1 MRMPKVSLRIH
12 VSDHSRVDVDQSH
25 SLLYPS
31 FHTSTRLQVKF
42 CHRNYSAIHLI
53 PRNYIV
59 RERGRWCGGNNGT
72 HGERSSGAAHVLEIR
87 GRTASTNEKTLALF
101 GPMPHTTIALYY
113 HCIITGHLSLS
124 STDLEDTP
132 TMSLAFFKS
141 LIFPRSLRT
150 HYTPLSQ
157 HNTHSNLERGGTSQ
171 DFDSS
176 YTHTNEKSASRS
188 HISTTKV
195 NPRTI
200 ADATIGLS
208 DGLTVPFALTAGLST
223 LGDTNVVIYGGLAE
237 LMAGS
242 ISMGLGGYLGAR
254 SEAAGYRA
262 ALSETKDIVA
272 NHPERAAEIVKDTF
286 AGYDFST
293 EAMSDITNMLLT
305 CPDRMVDFLMRFHH
319 QLTRDD
325 HTAERALKSG
335 LTISAGYFFGG
346 LIPLLPYL
354 LFASMQTAFAGSVIV
369 MVLALFAFG
378 WVKTALLAE
387 RDRSICLRN
396 GVQMVVMGS
405 LAAGAAM
412 GCVKAVEG

>member
-1 MRMPKVSLRIH
+1 MLPIH
-12 VSDHSRVDVDQSH
+12 ARTVNINEQALAPLHPNPYVTI
-25 SLLYPS
+25 SLLSLQLHFPDPFRCCVQIYP
-31 FHTSTRLQVKF
+31 
-42 CHRNYSAIHLI
+42 A
-53 PRNYIV
+53 
-59 RERGRWCGGNNGT
+59 
-72 HGERSSGAAHVLEIR
+72 
-87 GRTASTNEKTLALF
+87 TA
-101 GPMPHTTIALYY
+101 
-113 HCIITGHLSLS
+113 
-124 STDLEDTP
+124 

-141 LIFPRSLRT
+141 LLFPRSFRT
-150 HYTPLSQ
+150 HYSPISQ
-157 HNTHSNLERGGTSQ
+157 HNSHSNLERGTSQ
-171 DFDSS
+171 EFDSS
-176 YTHTNEKSASRS
+176 YGHTNEKATIGPHTSA
-188 HISTTKV
+188 TKV

-262 ALSETKDIVA
+262 ALSETRDVVA
-272 NHPERAAEIVKDTF
+272 NHPERAVEIVHDTF
-286 AGYDFST
+286 ATYNFTTDSMNDMAT
-293 EAMSDITNMLLT
+293 KLLAR
-305 CPDRMVDFLMRFHH
+305 PESMVDFLMRFHH
-319 QLTRDD
+319 QLTQDD
-325 HTAERALKSG
+325 YTASRALKSG

-369 MVLALFAFG
+369 MVLALFVFG

-387 RDRSICLRN
+387 KDRGVCLTN
-396 GVQMVVMGS
+396 GVQMVLMGS

-412 GCVKAVEG
+412 GCVKAVGG

>member
-1 MRMPKVSLRIH
+1 
-12 VSDHSRVDVDQSH
+12 
-25 SLLYPS
+25 
-31 FHTSTRLQVKF
+31 
-42 CHRNYSAIHLI
+42 
-53 PRNYIV
+53 
-59 RERGRWCGGNNGT
+59 
-72 HGERSSGAAHVLEIR
+72 
-87 GRTASTNEKTLALF
+87 
-101 GPMPHTTIALYY
+101 
-113 HCIITGHLSLS
+113 
-124 STDLEDTP
+124 
-132 TMSLAFFKS
+132 MSIAFFKS
-141 LIFPRSLRT
+141 LLFPRSFRT

-157 HNTHSNLERGGTSQ
+157 HNSHSNLERGGTSQ

-176 YTHTNEKSASRS
+176 YNHTNEKTPSRS
-188 HISTTKV
+188 QTSTSTKV

-262 ALSETKDIVA
+262 ALSETRDIVA
-272 NHPERAAEIVKDTF
+272 NHPERAVEIVNHIF
-286 AGYDFST
+286 AVYGFS
-293 EAMSDITNMLLT
+293 AQAISDIANKLLA
-305 CPDRMVDFLMRFHH
+305 CPDSMVDFLMRFHH
-319 QLTRDD
+319 QLTQDD
-325 HTAERALKSG
+325 YTASRALKSG

-354 LFASMQTAFAGSVIV
+354 LFASMQTAFVCSVIV

-378 WVKTALLAE
+378 WIKTALLAE
-387 RDRSICLRN
+387 KDQSVCLRN

-412 GCVKAVEG
+412 GCVKAVGG

>member
-1 MRMPKVSLRIH
+1 MYLI
-12 VSDHSRVDVDQSH
+12 
-25 SLLYPS
+25 
-31 FHTSTRLQVKF
+31 LQK
-42 CHRNYSAIHLI
+42 
-53 PRNYIV
+53 YIS

-72 HGERSSGAAHVLEIR
+72 HGERSSGAAHVLPIHV
-87 GRTASTNEKTLALF
+87 RTGNTNEKALALF
-101 GPMPHTTIALYY
+101 DSILLTTSTPSYHSIHTQN
-113 HCIITGHLSLS
+113 CSLS
-124 STDLEDTP
+124 STHLKDTP

-141 LIFPRSLRT
+141 LLFPRSFRS
-150 HYTPLSQ
+150 HYIPLSQ
-157 HNTHSNLERGGTSQ
+157 HNSHSNLERGSTSQ

-176 YTHTNEKSASRS
+176 YNHTDEKITSRS
-188 HISTTKV
+188 RTSTTKV

-262 ALSETKDIVA
+262 ALSETRDIVA
-272 NHPERAAEIVKDTF
+272 NHPERAVEIVNDTF
-286 AGYDFST
+286 ATYDFSA
-293 EAMSDITNMLLT
+293 EAMSDIANKLLA
-305 CPDRMVDFLMRFHH
+305 CQDSMVDFLMRFHH
-319 QLTRDD
+319 QLTQDD
-325 HTAERALKSG
+325 YTTSRALKSG

-346 LIPLLPYL
+346 LVPLLPYL

-369 MVLALFAFG
+369 MVLALFVFG

-387 RDRSICLRN
+387 KDHSVCLRN

-412 GCVKAVEG
+412 GCVKAVGG